1 MEFEV
6 WFPQS
11 YHPAIKS
18 NLKKFQEIPV
28 AGSRN
33 KVQWNKVYGNKV
45 HVFFIARIR
54 SMSKFYTFW
63 GLE

>member
-28 AGSRN
+28 A
-33 KVQWNKVYGNKV
+33 
-45 HVFFIARIR
+45 I
-54 SMSKFYTFW
+54 
-63 GLE
+63 GLILFSTPSSFLNLREN

>member
-28 AGSRN
+28 AIGVSFCFQR
-33 KVQWNKVYGNKV
+33 
-45 HVFFIARIR
+45 HLASLI
-54 SMSKFYTFW
+54 
-63 GLE
+63 